1 MTAGY
6 SAAQVRAAEAPL
18 LAAGVP
24 LMARA
29 AAGLAAVIRELAPE
43 RVLLLVGSGDNGG
56 DALFAGAELARDGV
70 PVQILCTGDRV
81 HEAGLSRA
89 RDAGAVLVD
98 SVPDELDVLVDGILG
113 IGAGAGT
120 ALRGR
125 ARDAVGAVLARPK
138 RPRVVAVDLPSGVNP
153 DDGRATDAVVL
164 PAETTVTFGAVKA
177 GLLLG
182 RGAELAGQVRLIEI
196 GLDLTGITPLV
207 EDATGPAQ
215 KTAAQKRAVQKR
227 AV

>member
-1 MTAGY
+1 MSAGY
-6 SAAQVRAAEAPL
+6 SADQVRAAEAPL

-29 AAGLAAVIRELAPE
+29 AAGLAAAIRELAPE

-56 DALFAGAELARDGV
+56 DALFSGAELAREAV
-70 PVQILCTGDRV
+70 PVQILRTGDRV
-81 HEAGLSRA
+81 HEAGLSA
-89 RDAGAVLVD
+89 ALDAGAVLVD
-98 SVPDELDVLVDGILG
+98 AVPDTLDVLVDGILG

-125 ARDAVGAVLARPK
+125 ARAAVEAVLARPE
-138 RPRVVAVDLPSGVNP
+138 RPRIVAVDIPSGVNP
-153 DDGRATDAVVL
+153 DDGSVPDGVVL

-177 GLLLG
+177 GLLQG

-196 GLDLTGITPLV
+196 GLDLTGVTPRV
-207 EDATGPAQ
+207 EDA
-215 KTAAQKRAVQKR
+215 V
-227 AV
+227 